1 MDGFLRLGFGKY
13 KHLGIL
19 FAYMLPEIMIA
30 IFILLNEIFVK
41 IMGLHYTIE
50 EDMETLTDGIQRSLA
65 DEDED
70 LEAKK
75 QSDANMN
82 MSWYFIDSQQ

>member
-1 MDGFLRLGFGKY
+1 LRLGFGKY
-13 KHLGIL
+13 KDLGML
-19 FAYMLPEIMIA
+19 FCYMLPEIMIA
-30 IFILLNEIFVK
+30 ILILNNEIFIK
-41 IMGLHYTIE
+41 IQGLHYTIE

-65 DEDED
+65 GEDED

-82 MSWYFIDSQQ
+82 MALYFIDSEK